1 MLFLMRILQF
11 NQMKRIL
18 KDNYY
23 MDSVW
28 QKMEKNYKL
37 LIKQKKPLKFLKK
50 LRYSKRNTY
59 LYLSSQKVNLIF
71 TIRIRKIRKTI
82 EC

>member
-50 LRYSKRNTY
+50 LNNY
-59 LYLSSQKVNLIF
+59 VLILI
-71 TIRIRKIRKTI
+71 TKIFKKKYIFIFI
-82 EC
+82 EPKS

>member
-28 QKMEKNYKL
+28 QKMEKNYKI
-37 LIKQKKPLKFLKK
+37 LIKQKNPLKFFKK
-50 LRYSKRNTY
+50 LNNYA
-59 LYLSSQKVNLIF
+59 LILI
-71 TIRIRKIRKTI
+71 TKIFKKK
-82 EC
+82 